1 LLEVCSEFSLCVTN
15 TMFQLQNKFKTSW
28 MHPRSKH
35 WHLIDFVIVRR
46 SDLRDVKITRSLRGA
61 DCWTDHRRIRSQ
73 LSMHVRPAS
82 RMKQPCKRLNTN
94 ALLTEEVRGNFQR
107 TLNLQWEELSN
118 PSEGPADAT
127 TLAAEWESI
136 TDMILSATMKS
147 TLGVMRKRHQD
158 WFDANRKEIH
168 VILYEKNSAYKAH
181 LQQPKSA
188 AHYQR
193 WIRIRSQVQHHLRE
207 MRNSWWMTKAQE
219 IQEHA
224 NNSNI
229 RAFYEALKSVFG
241 PIRRSFCHVKDS
253 SGTLL
258 IKERDGILSQW
269 AEHFNTLLNKR
280 NPSDTS
286 FLDSLPSLPPITC
299 LDNTPTLTEVR
310 SAISGLKSNKLAEV
324 FKYGGKDL
332 HVHLHA
338 FICKI
343 WSACRVP
350 QQWKDATSIAAIY
363 KNKGDRADC
372 GNSRGI
378 SLLSVGGKILARV
391 MLNRLLTHVAE
402 VILPESQCGFCRGR
416 STIDMVFVAH
426 LHQ

>member
-1 LLEVCSEFSLCVTN
+1 MVAAELQRYNIDIAALSETRISDEGSLTEVGGGCTFVWKGRPTGYPRIHGVGFAVRSSLLPSLTESPVGISERLMSMPIPLTRGRFATLLSAYAPTLDSSDEEKTLSMLHCVPHSSMYLVLISCFYSAISMHGLALITKSVIGRHGVGKSNNNALRLLEVCSEFSLCMTN

-207 MRNSWWMTKAQE
+207 MRNSWWMTKAHE

-229 RAFYEALKSVFG
+229 RAFYEA
-241 PIRRSFCHVKDS
+241 
-253 SGTLL
+253 TL
-258 IKERDGILSQW
+258 
-269 AEHFNTLLNKR
+269 
-280 NPSDTS
+280 
-286 FLDSLPSLPPITC
+286 
-299 LDNTPTLTEVR
+299 
-310 SAISGLKSNKLAEV
+310 
-324 FKYGGKDL
+324 
-332 HVHLHA
+332 
-338 FICKI
+338 
-343 WSACRVP
+343 
-350 QQWKDATSIAAIY
+350 
-363 KNKGDRADC
+363 
-372 GNSRGI
+372 
-378 SLLSVGGKILARV
+378 
-391 MLNRLLTHVAE
+391 
-402 VILPESQCGFCRGR
+402 
-416 STIDMVFVAH
+416 
-426 LHQ
+426 